1 MSTQK
6 ARKMKIRIVAEGKRI
21 WIPPIYFWFL
31 RFLWAAGGRFILRAA
46 LKEGKN
52 SAVLKELD
60 VPAVLNELARCGP
73 FVLVD
78 VEVVEDKTKVFIE
91 IQ

>member
-1 MSTQK
+1 MSTKK
-6 ARKMKIRIVAEGKRI
+6 ARRMKIRITTEGKRI

-31 RFLWAAGGRFILRAA
+31 RFLWAVGGKFIIRAA
-46 LKEGKN
+46 MKEGEN
-52 SAVLKELD
+52 SEFVKELD
-60 VPAVLNELARCGP
+60 IPAVLDELARCGP

-91 IQ
+91 IL